1 VRPAPTGPASLGAML
16 VIAHAGHWAV
26 SLIYLVPF
34 VVVALWVVRD
44 RIRHGRDEAAGEAGD
59 ER

>member
-1 VRPAPTGPASLGAML
+1 ML
-16 VIAHAGHWAV
+16 VIAHVGHWAV

-34 VVVALWVVRD
+34 VVVAIWLLRD
-44 RIRHGRDEAAGEAGD
+44 RLRHGRAEPGPEASE

>member
-1 VRPAPTGPASLGAML
+1 ML
-16 VIAHAGHWAV
+16 VLAHAGHWAV

-34 VVVALWVVRD
+34 LVVALWLVRD
-44 RIRHGRDEAAGEAGD
+44 RLRHGGEAAPEEPGD

>member
-1 VRPAPTGPASLGAML
+1 ML
-16 VIAHAGHWAV
+16 VIAHFGHWAV

-34 VVVALWVVRD
+34 AVVALWLVRD
-44 RIRHGRDEAAGEAGD
+44 RLRHGGADAPDEPGD

>member
-1 VRPAPTGPASLGAML
+1 ML